1 MELFQWPFPL
11 TFHCYMLEMN
21 NVPGCSNRQFE
32 FTTKN
37 KTWNDAHSISLCSLW
52 TTCHN
57 FISDILWQICR
68 EQNICKS
75 AINSVSLIWWQEN
88 NVSRAR
94 ACKWVTK
101 YRFIRNKKN
110 EKEKSALKDNSIK
123 VKVRSKWIVTRIE
136 EIDENRV
143 RVWSLKCRQD
153 FCWWFIKKK
162 KRCHISSRKVSKRKF

>member
-1 MELFQWPFPL
+1 MYHYKARNNKSILFLWNYSKMTLPFTL
-11 TFHCYMLEMN
+11 SLLHVGNKQCFEMLQI
-21 NVPGCSNRQFE
+21 RQFE

-37 KTWNDAHSISLCSLW
+37 RAQNDAHSISLCSLW

-68 EQNICKS
+68 EQNICNS
-75 AINSVSLIWWQEN
+75 AINSASLIWWQEN

-101 YRFIRNKKN
+101 YRFIRRKKN

-123 VKVRSKWIVTRIE
+123 VKVLSKWIVTRIE

-153 FCWWFIKKK
+153 FFW
-162 KRCHISSRKVSKRKF
+162 